1 MIVLSIVL
9 ALSILFCFG
18 SAIDA
23 SVPGYFELHS
33 SVFDLMFNEY
43 GGEAKLITSFVFWL
57 LALIIT
63 ISITVYKS
71 KAMNYNN
78 KVVIGGTA
86 FAGLLVFIS
95 SILSFACVGEAKETA
110 GRGLIVYAIVHL
122 LIFIGYGVMVY
133 LQFKEIKELEAA
145 RRLAI
150 MRKRQA
156 QNQQNA
162 VSQTPVTSNTVNVTT
177 NTKIDNIEL
186 LKKYKELLD
195 MGVITEDEFKKKKEE
210 LL

>member
-18 SAIDA
+18 SALDA

-63 ISITVYKS
+63 ISITVYKL

-110 GRGLIVYAIVHL
+110 GWGLIVYSIVHL

-162 VSQTPVTSNTVNVTT
+162 VSQTPATSNSVNITT
-177 NTKIDNIEL
+177 NTKTDNIEL

>member
-1 MIVLSIVL
+1 MVVLSILL

-18 SAIDA
+18 SALDA
-23 SVPGYFELHS
+23 SVPGYFELHP
-33 SVFDLMFNEY
+33 SVFDLMFNEA
-43 GGEAKLITSFVFWL
+43 GGEAKLITSFVFWIV
-57 LALIIT
+57 ALIIT
-63 ISITVYKS
+63 ISIAVYKS
-71 KAMNYNN
+71 KALNN
-78 KVVIGGTA
+78 NNNVVMGGTA

-95 SILSFACVGEAKETA
+95 SILSFVCVGEAKEIA
-110 GRGLIVYAIVHL
+110 GRGLIVYSVMHL
-122 LIFIGYGVMVY
+122 LIFIGYGVVVY
-133 LQFKEIKELEAA
+133 LQFKEMKEQEAA

-177 NTKIDNIEL
+177 NTKTDNIEL

>member
-1 MIVLSIVL
+1 MVVLSILL

-18 SAIDA
+18 SALDA

-63 ISITVYKS
+63 ISIAVYKS
-71 KAMNYNN
+71 NALNHNN
-78 KVVIGGTA
+78 NVVIGGTV

-110 GRGLIVYAIVHL
+110 GWGLIVYSIVHL

-162 VSQTPVTSNTVNVTT
+162 VSQTPVNSNNVNVTT
-177 NTKIDNIEL
+177 NTKTDNIEL

>member
-63 ISITVYKS
+63 ILITVYKS
-71 KAMNYNN
+71 KVMDHNN
-78 KVVIGGTA
+78 KIVIGGTA

>member
-1 MIVLSIVL
+1 MVVLSIVL

-63 ISITVYKS
+63 ISIAVYKS
-71 KAMNYNN
+71 KALNQNS
-78 KVVIGGTA
+78 KVVMGGTA

-110 GRGLIVYAIVHL
+110 GWGLIVYSIVHL

-133 LQFKEIKELEAA
+133 LQFKEMKEQEAA

-150 MRKRQA
+150 MRKKQA

-162 VSQTPVTSNTVNVTT
+162 VSQTPVTSNNINVTT
-177 NTKIDNIEL
+177 NTKTDNIEL

-195 MGVITEDEFKKKKEE
+195 MGVITEEEFKKKKEE